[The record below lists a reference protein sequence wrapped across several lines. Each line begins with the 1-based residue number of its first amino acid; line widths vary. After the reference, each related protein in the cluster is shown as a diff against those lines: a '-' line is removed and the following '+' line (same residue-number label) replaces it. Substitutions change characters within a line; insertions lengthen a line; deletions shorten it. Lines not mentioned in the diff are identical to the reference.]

1 MDNGTRP
8 SPLAAAARE
17 GYVNRI
23 LFVDDEPHLL
33 AGLRRMLQIRQGAG
47 WSMSF
52 VDGGTAA
59 LEAMQVQPFD
69 VVVSDFR
76 MPGIDGAQLL
86 AEVQVRYPQTVR
98 LILSGYTEQRDLATL
113 ASLAHQFL
121 TKPCDPGEL
130 RRTVELTLT
139 LGRQCDDEH
148 VRAEMS
154 GISSLPSSPSAL
166 QHLIAVLGSA
176 SSDTKL
182 VARAL
187 QRDVALSAKVLQLVN
202 SSFFAPS
209 RRTTSLE
216 EAVLRLGVQ
225 TIRSL
230 VLTSRASIGPDPARP
245 RGPDEL
251 QLLNDHALETARL
264 ARRLAQPA
272 ERDDA
277 GCAGLLHVCGQL
289 ALVAG
294 GPHGFGETSAHAGAY
309 LLTLWGLPP
318 EVVEAVA
325 CLSGPVEARP
335 DRHLD
340 LVSAVQVAH
349 VLVESEHIGSCGWS
363 EVPMAVP
370 DRAWL
375 EAAGVFD
382 EVCAWRA
389 ERRDRAS

>member
-1 MDNGTRP
+1 M
-8 SPLAAAARE
+8 
-17 GYVNRI
+17 NRI

-33 AGLRRMLQIRQGAG
+33 AGLRRMLQIRQGVG
-47 WSMSF
+47 WAMSF

-59 LEAMQVQPFD
+59 LEAMQVEPFD

-130 RRTVELTLT
+130 KRTVELTLT
-139 LGRQCDDEH
+139 LGRQCGDEH

-154 GISSLPSSPSAL
+154 GISTLPSSPSAL
-166 QHLIAVLGSA
+166 QHLVAVLGSA
-176 SSDTKL
+176 SCDPKL
-182 VARAL
+182 VAKAL

-230 VLTSRASIGPDPARP
+230 VLAVLASRASTGPDPAGPGR
-245 RGPDEL
+245 PDEL
-251 QLLNDHALETARL
+251 QRLNDHALETARL

-294 GPHGFGETSAHAGAY
+294 GPDAFGETAAHAGAY
-309 LLTLWGLPP
+309 LLTLWGLPA

-325 CLSGPVEARP
+325 CLSDPVEARP

-340 LVSAVQVAH
+340 LVSVVQVAH

-363 EVPMAVP
+363 GVPVP

-382 EVCAWRA
+382 EVSAWKAEQRA
-389 ERRDRAS
+389 RVS

>member
-1 MDNGTRP
+1 
-8 SPLAAAARE
+8 
-17 GYVNRI
+17 VNRI

-47 WSMSF
+47 WAMSF

-59 LEAMQVQPFD
+59 LEAMQAQPFD

-86 AEVQVRYPQTVR
+86 AEVQMRYPQTVR

-130 RRTVELTLT
+130 KRTVDLTLA
-139 LGRQCDDEH
+139 LGRQCDDDH

-154 GISSLPSSPSAL
+154 GISTLPSSPSGL
-166 QHLIAVLGSA
+166 QHLIAALGSA

-187 QRDVALSAKVLQLVN
+187 QRDVALSAKVLQVVN

-225 TIRSL
+225 TIGSL
-230 VLTSRASIGPDPARP
+230 VRTSQASTAPDPT
-245 RGPDEL
+245 GPLGPEGL
-251 QLLNDHALETARL
+251 ELLNDHALETARL
-264 ARRLAQPA
+264 ARRLAKPA

-277 GCAGLLHVCGQL
+277 SCAGLLHVCGHL

-294 GPHGFGETSAHAGAY
+294 GPDAFGETAAHAGAY

-325 CLSGPVEARP
+325 CLSGPVQARP
-335 DRHLD
+335 DRQLD

-349 VLVESEHIGSCGWS
+349 VVVESEHIGSCGWS
-363 EVPMAVP
+363 GGPVP

-382 EVCAWRA
+382 EVSAWKA
-389 ERRDRAS
+389 ERRDRVS

>member
-1 MDNGTRP
+1 MGNGPDRRLLRRP
-8 SPLAAAARE
+8 SRRI
-17 GYVNRI
+17 YVNRI

-47 WSMSF
+47 WAMSF

-154 GISSLPSSPSAL
+154 GISTLPSSPAAL
-166 QHLIAVLGSA
+166 QHLTAVLGSA
-176 SSDTKL
+176 TCDTKL

-187 QRDVALSAKVLQLVN
+187 QRVN

-230 VLTSRASIGPDPARP
+230 VLTSRASTGPDPAGP

-251 QLLNDHALETARL
+251 QLLN
-264 ARRLAQPA
+264 
-272 ERDDA
+272 
-277 GCAGLLHVCGQL
+277 
-289 ALVAG
+289 
-294 GPHGFGETSAHAGAY
+294 
-309 LLTLWGLPP
+309 
-318 EVVEAVA
+318 
-325 CLSGPVEARP
+325 
-335 DRHLD
+335 
-340 LVSAVQVAH
+340 
-349 VLVESEHIGSCGWS
+349 
-363 EVPMAVP
+363 
-370 DRAWL
+370 
-375 EAAGVFD
+375 
-382 EVCAWRA
+382 
-389 ERRDRAS
+389 

>member
-1 MDNGTRP
+1 MC
-8 SPLAAAARE
+8 
-17 GYVNRI
+17 VNRI

-47 WSMSF
+47 WAMSF
-52 VDGGTAA
+52 VDGGSAA

-166 QHLIAVLGSA
+166 QHLSAVLGSA

-230 VLTSRASIGPDPARP
+230 VLTSHTSTSPDLAGASER
-245 RGPDEL
+245 DEL

-294 GPHGFGETSAHAGAY
+294 GPNAFAETGQTAAHAGAY

-325 CLSGPVEARP
+325 GLSDPVEARP

-340 LVSAVQVAH
+340 LVSAVHVAH
-349 VLVESEHIGSCGWS
+349 VLVESEHIGSCGRP
-363 EVPMAVP
+363 EAPVP

-389 ERRDRAS
+389 ERRERAS

>member
-1 MDNGTRP
+1 M
-8 SPLAAAARE
+8 LAWWLPT
-17 GYVNRI
+17 GMGNVNRI

-47 WSMSF
+47 WAMSF

-154 GISSLPSSPSAL
+154 AISSLPSSPSAL

-230 VLTSRASIGPDPARP
+230 VLTSRASTGPDPA
-245 RGPDEL
+245 GPDEL

-294 GPHGFGETSAHAGAY
+294 GPHAFGETAAHAGAY

-325 CLSGPVEARP
+325 CLSGPVEAPP

-363 EVPMAVP
+363 EVPVP

-389 ERRDRAS
+389 EWRVRAS

>member
-1 MDNGTRP
+1 
-8 SPLAAAARE
+8 
-17 GYVNRI
+17 VNRI

-47 WSMSF
+47 WAMSF

-59 LEAMQVQPFD
+59 LEAMQAQPFD

-113 ASLAHQFL
+113 AGLAHQFL

-130 RRTVELTLT
+130 RRTVDLTLS
-139 LGRQCDDEH
+139 LGRQCGDEH

-154 GISSLPSSPSAL
+154 GISTLPSLPSAL
-166 QHLIAVLGSA
+166 QHLIAVLSSA
-176 SSDTKL
+176 SCDTKV
-182 VARAL
+182 VAQAL
-187 QRDVALSAKVLQLVN
+187 RCDVALSAKVLQVVN

-230 VLTSRASIGPDPARP
+230 VLTSQASNAAYPAELEDP
-245 RGPDEL
+245 GSL
-251 QLLNDHALETARL
+251 QLLNEHALETARL
-264 ARRLAQPA
+264 ASRLAQPA
-272 ERDDA
+272 QRDDA
-277 GCAGLLHVCGQL
+277 CCAGLLHVCGHM

-294 GPHGFGETSAHAGAY
+294 DPGAFGETAAQAGAY

-325 CLSGPVEARP
+325 CLSGPVEAEPER
-335 DRHLD
+335 RLD
-340 LVSAVQVAH
+340 LVSAVRVAH

-363 EVPMAVP
+363 GGPVP
-370 DRAWL
+370 DPAWL
-375 EAAGVFD
+375 EKVGILD
-382 EVCAWRA
+382 EVSAWKA
-389 ERRDRAS
+389 ERRERVS